1 MLLLPVC
8 CILSTVLH
16 IGMGVD
22 LTYYI
27 EEGRSPGTY
36 IGDIPADM
44 HLLESMSLENRRLI
58 TFSQLLSD
66 GPKLFRVSKK
76 TGKLY
81 TAQMLDAEHLCS
93 YNKECFKIIKIAVR
107 QAHIF
112 MKIVKIKVVLKDVN
126 DHQPEFPVKQ
136 INIEFEENDGKGTR
150 VSIPNSIDRDVGSL
164 NSQIT
169 YQLKKNKDEPF
180 TLAVSKT
187 VHGMSE
193 LSIILGD
200 SLDREVK
207 DSYDIQV
214 IAKDGG
220 LPPKQSV
227 LDVHIS
233 VTDVN
238 DNTPIFTQNVYNV
251 SISYEHDVSIPV
263 AVLSARDLDSGSNG
277 KISYHFSSKTSD
289 RTRNRFRI
297 EKATGKV
304 FLQKPFTSQQKQ
316 VYELYVKASD
326 GASPPASSIAQLLVN
341 VISEQNNV
349 PTIDVNF
356 VSASMDNTAAISENV
371 AVGSFIAYVM
381 VTDPD
386 FGPNGE
392 VSCRL
397 HHDKFQ
403 LQSLGKNEWKVT
415 VKKPL
420 DRETEDHHDV
430 IIHCQDKG
438 TPALHSESKFSI
450 NVMDVNDVQPQF
462 SKETFKFWINEN
474 LKNKSPVGVINATDP
489 DLGPGGK
496 LTYFLLS
503 DKKDFLPF
511 QITNDGHIA
520 TIISLDHEFQNVY
533 KFQVLVKDNG
543 VPSLNRT
550 VNVIVEVRDENDN
563 APYFT
568 FPNVNPFT
576 MAVVYYPHNT
586 RNITVLR
593 ALDRDSRQNAFLKYE
608 ITAGNDKQLFI
619 LNHYTGLLS
628 FSREMNQ
635 QDAGSYYLQFIVKD
649 SGNPILSAT
658 TNLSLVLTVSNKSS
672 ETLTAVHVQSK
683 ETIHMYLLIVIV
695 LVAVTLSVPITA
707 TISICFIRHRNK
719 RQIPLRNRE
728 NTLCKCSNEP
738 THYMC
743 SPPLVTYWPDVP
755 PPPITGAPGIDRDAL
770 QPRSRRGIYPGDE
783 LDNKLNC
790 SASGNMLQTSPE
802 GIYQEIEGDDENEHK
817 PFMIP
822 ECQSES
828 EDTWSDIETRNSAV
842 IPDLFASQKYKPH
855 TSQPGT
861 IPKSPRPSC
870 PYPGE
875 SGTLSK
881 ILYKPNAGRIPDCSQ
896 WICLKPT
903 PADNSSNNSSHSK
916 PCKPPE
922 ARCSTFD
929 PNQLPSGSQ
938 PQPYLDYLGG
948 QVALP
953 EIPTQSSHTNKYL
966 THMSDSHSNSAHR
979 V

>member
-802 GIYQEIEGDDENEHK
+802 GIYQVGV
-817 PFMIP
+817 
-822 ECQSES
+822 S
-828 EDTWSDIETRNSAV
+828 
-842 IPDLFASQKYKPH
+842 L
-855 TSQPGT
+855 
-861 IPKSPRPSC
+861 
-870 PYPGE
+870 
-875 SGTLSK
+875 
-881 ILYKPNAGRIPDCSQ
+881 
-896 WICLKPT
+896 T
-903 PADNSSNNSSHSK
+903 P
-916 PCKPPE
+916 
-922 ARCSTFD
+922 
-929 PNQLPSGSQ
+929 
-938 PQPYLDYLGG
+938 
-948 QVALP
+948 
-953 EIPTQSSHTNKYL
+953 
-966 THMSDSHSNSAHR
+966 
-979 V
+979 